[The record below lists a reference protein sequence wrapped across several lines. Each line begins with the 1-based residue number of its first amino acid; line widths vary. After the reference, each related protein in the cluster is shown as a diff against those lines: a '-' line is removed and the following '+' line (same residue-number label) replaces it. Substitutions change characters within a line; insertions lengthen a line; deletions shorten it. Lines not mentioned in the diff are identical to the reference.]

1 MTSDNAPRGIL
12 AAAAAFSLWGLF
24 PLYWNLVGDVPPL
37 QVLAHRGLWCAL
49 AVGAVLVVRRDLAWI
64 RALPLRE
71 LGLLAV
77 GGLLLTA
84 NWGVY
89 VWAVMNGHVI
99 DTSLG
104 YYMTPLV
111 NVLLAVLVLREKL
124 TPMQRAAVLVAAT
137 GVTLLGVGL
146 GHPPWIALTLAL
158 SFGLYGLV
166 RKLVAIDA
174 MRGLAVESS
183 LMLLPALVYLVWC
196 EATGQGHFLHGALRS
211 DVLMVLGGPV
221 TAVPLALFAWAARRI
236 PMLALGVM
244 QYIAPTIQLLLGVL
258 LFHEPFGGGRAF
270 AFGLIWVALALFTGE
285 ALWRYRVATRQQ

>member
-12 AAAAAFSLWGLF
+12 AAGAAFSLWGLF

-49 AVGAVLVVRRDLAWI
+49 AVGAVLVARRDLAWI
-64 RALPLRE
+64 RSLPLRE
-71 LGLLAV
+71 LGLLAIS
-77 GGLLLTA
+77 GLLLTA
-84 NWGVY
+84 NSGVY

-104 YYMTPLV
+104 YYITPLI
-111 NVLLAVLVLREKL
+111 NVLLAMAVLREKL
-124 TPMQRAAVLVAAT
+124 TLMQRAAVLVAAM
-137 GVTLLGVGL
+137 GVTLLGVSL
-146 GHPPWIALTLAL
+146 GHPPWIALTLGL

-166 RKLVAIDA
+166 RKLVVLDA

-183 LMLLPALVYLVWC
+183 LMLLPALAYLIWC

-211 DVLMVLGGPV
+211 DVLLVLGGPV
-221 TAVPLALFAWAARRI
+221 TAVPLALFAWGARRI

-258 LFHEPFGGGRAF
+258 LFHEPFGGGRAL
-270 AFGLIWVALALFTGE
+270 AFGLIWVALALFAGE
-285 ALWRYRVATRQQ
+285 ALWRYRAASR

>member
-1 MTSDNAPRGIL
+1 MTSDNASRGIL

-37 QVLAHRGLWCAL
+37 QVLAHRGLWCAV
-49 AVGAVLVVRRDLAWI
+49 AVGAVLVVQRDLTWI
-64 RALPLRE
+64 RSLPLRE

-89 VWAVMNGHVI
+89 VWAVMNGHVV

-104 YYMTPLV
+104 YYITPLI
-111 NVLLAVLVLREKL
+111 NVLLAVLVFRETL
-124 TPMQRAAVLVAAT
+124 TRMQRVAVFVAAT

-146 GHPPWIALTLAL
+146 GHPPWIALALAL

-166 RKLVAIDA
+166 RKLVVIDA

-183 LMLLPALVYLVWC
+183 LMVPPALAYLIWC
-196 EATGQGHFLHGALRS
+196 EQVGQGHFLHGATRS
-211 DVLMVLGGPV
+211 DILMVLGGPV
-221 TAVPLALFAWAARRI
+221 TAVPLALFAWGARRI

-258 LFHEPFGGGRAF
+258 LFHEPFGGGRAL

-285 ALWRYRVATRQQ
+285 ALWRYRAASK